1 MPSAVPVSATS
12 RRTLLTGAAAVGA
25 GAVAAQ
31 LIPNAGSASAAP
43 ARRIRTTREEHRV
56 VVVGSGFG
64 GGISALRLAQ
74 AGVNVLVLERGRRW
88 NAGPNSDTFPRA
100 SAPDKRI
107 LWHQSAPTLFGKPV
121 AFDPY
126 VGLLETV
133 MGDNMLAVCPAG
145 VGGGSL
151 IYQGM
156 TLQPAEAVFN
166 EWFPDRLDWQL
177 MNRVHYPRVARM
189 LKIAVAP
196 DKLVA
201 SPNYKVAREFATR
214 VRRAGLPLAK
224 IPMPIDW
231 NYALAELDGKMRPSY
246 TNGDGALGVNN
257 GGKHSVDVTY
267 IARAEATGRVR
278 VAIQH
283 TVTSIARRADGK
295 WTVNV
300 NRTDDTGRTV
310 ERKVLTTP
318 TLILAAGSVNTTK
331 LLVKAKATGA
341 ISNLP
346 DGVGH
351 GWGTNG
357 DRIYSWV
364 SPASDFGP
372 VQGGP
377 VVYGSKNWDD
387 PTKAFTFIQASMP
400 PTAVETGATT
410 LVGFG
415 VSKGRG
421 RIVFDSAKGEAVLR
435 WPREGDATIQK
446 RYIEPTI
453 RKVTRS
459 DLLLDNNAVVPNT
472 WHALGGAN
480 MDVVCD
486 LEGRVK
492 GQKGLYVLDGALMPG
507 TSAACNPSMTIAAVA
522 ERALDDIV
530 ANDIGSII

>member
-1 MPSAVPVSATS
+1 MSASS
-12 RRTLLTGAAAVGA
+12 RRTFIKGAAAVGA
-25 GAVAAQ
+25 GAAAAQ
-31 LIPNAGSASAAP
+31 FIPSVGSASAAP
-43 ARRIRTTREEHRV
+43 HAAGKPSRVRTTREEHRV
-56 VVVGSGFG
+56 VVIGSGFG

-74 AGVNVLVLERGRRW
+74 AGVDVLVLERGRRW
-88 NAGPNSDTFPRA
+88 TAGPNSDTFPRA

-107 LWHQSAPTLFGKPV
+107 LWHRSAPTLFGRPV
-121 AFDPY
+121 AFEPY

-133 MGDNMLAVCPAG
+133 MGDNMMAICPTG

-156 TLQPAEAVFN
+156 TLQPAESVFN
-166 EWFPDRLDWQL
+166 EWFPEQLDWQL
-177 MNRVHYPRVARM
+177 LNRVHYPRVARM

-196 DKLVA
+196 DRLINSA
-201 SPNYKVAREFATR
+201 NYKVAREFAKR

-278 VAIQH
+278 VATQH

-295 WTVNV
+295 WTVHV
-300 NRTDDTGRTV
+300 DRTDETGRTV
-310 ERKVLTTP
+310 EKKILTTP
-318 TLILAAGSVNTTK
+318 ALIMAAGSVNTSK

-341 ISNLP
+341 ISDLP
-346 DGVGH
+346 DGVGR
-351 GWGTNG
+351 GWGTNA

-364 SPASDFGP
+364 SPASGFGP

-377 VVYGSKNWDD
+377 VVYGSKNWSD
-387 PTKAFTFIQASMP
+387 PKNAFTFIQASMP
-400 PTAVETGATT
+400 PVAPEAVGATT

-421 RIVFDSAKGEAVLR
+421 KVVFDSATGEAVLR
-435 WPREGDATIQK
+435 WPHEGDASIQH
-446 RYIEPTI
+446 RYIEPAI
-453 RKVTRS
+453 RKITRS
-459 DLLLDNNAVVPNT
+459 DLLLDSAAVVPNT
-472 WHALGGAN
+472 WHPLGGAN
-480 MDVVCD
+480 LGVVCD

-507 TSAACNPSMTIAAVA
+507 NTAACNPSMTIAAIA

-530 ANDIGSII
+530 AKDVGSLI

>member
-1 MPSAVPVSATS
+1 MPSVVPTPS
-12 RRTLLTGAAAVGA
+12 RRSVLTGAAAVGV

-31 LIPNAGSASAAP
+31 FIPNVGSASAAP
-43 ARRIRTTREEHRV
+43 SRRVRTTREEHRV

-74 AGVNVLVLERGRRW
+74 AGVDVLVLERGRRW
-88 NAGPNSDTFPRA
+88 KSGPNANTFPRA

-107 LWHQSAPTLFGKPV
+107 LWHTSAPTLFGRPV
-121 AFDPY
+121 AFEPY
-126 VGLLETV
+126 VGLLEMV
-133 MGDNMLAVCPAG
+133 MGENMTAVCPAG

-196 DKLVA
+196 DKLVN
-201 SPNYKVAREFATR
+201 SPNYKVAREFAKR
-214 VRRAGLPLAK
+214 VRRSGFPLSK

-300 NRTDDTGRTV
+300 NRTDETGRTV

-318 TLILAAGSVNTTK
+318 TLILAAGSVNTSK

-346 DGVGH
+346 DGVGQ
-351 GWGTNG
+351 GWGTNA
-357 DRIYSWV
+357 DRIYAWE

-387 PTKAFTFIQASMP
+387 PKNAFTFIQASMP
-400 PTAVETGATT
+400 PMPMETGATT

-421 RIVFDSAKGEAVLR
+421 KVVFDSAKGEAVLR
-435 WPREGDATIQK
+435 WPHEGDRAII
-446 RYIEPTI
+446 RGFVDPAI
-453 RKVTRS
+453 RKIAGS
-459 DLLLDNNAVVPNT
+459 DVLIDTTGIMPNT
-472 WHALGGAN
+472 WHSLGGAN

-507 TSAACNPSMTIAAVA
+507 NTAACNPSMTIAAVA

-530 ANDIGSII
+530 AKDVGSII